1 MGTMVALLF
10 DRVMNHIHTEALPA
24 GQLQHPGVIIKDGKA
39 YVFQRE
45 QGIQEMVYLEATTMY
60 LDKPEAVEAK
70 APKLS
75 IPKAPESVLPKQK
88 APASTSSTAGTTSQ
102 GSSESSP
109 TAAELKAEKLE
120 DEAHDPQAE

>member
-24 GQLQHPGVIIKDGKA
+24 GQLQHPGVIIKDAKA

-60 LDKPEAVEAK
+60 VDKPEAVEAM
-70 APKLS
+70 APKMS
-75 IPKAPESVLPKQK
+75 IPKAPESVLPKQE
-88 APASTSSTAGTTSQ
+88 APK
-102 GSSESSP
+102 P
-109 TAAELKAEKLE
+109 MTAAELKAEKLE